1 MGTAVAAEGRSSLDG
16 IAHRALG
23 RPQLVVAAATAFMA
37 VATIWGLGERSV
49 WLDEGFTVMHTR
61 LPTGEFFSIVAERE
75 ANAVLHSVLVHGLV
89 RVSEAEWWLRLP
101 SALAATAAV
110 PVTYL
115 AGRRL
120 FHPRV
125 GAIAAVFLA
134 ANGFVVE
141 YGQEGRGYA
150 LLLLLAA
157 LSTFLFVRAL
167 QEDRTGAWVAWTA
180 VSCVMGYAH
189 LFGVLVVAAQV
200 LALLARRGLPTPW
213 RRLGWCFGAIV
224 VAHLP
229 LAAFLVAGGDKGQS
243 EGLPAFTP
251 LRFVGIFVRL
261 SGNAGVPLTLLVAI
275 ACAFGLVVL
284 WRRRAALD
292 EQAWGVLLVT
302 LGIVVPVGAAA
313 LVSLVEPL
321 YVARY
326 FVGTIPALALLA
338 AFGLTQVRPRAAA
351 LALGAGIVVLGVV
364 GVGLW
369 HRQPSREDARGVV
382 DALAQPAPEG
392 VQPGDAIVFTPWYG
406 RIPVEVYL
414 EDEDGLVEDLAPAFP
429 DADWGAWRPD
439 EDPGGIDADAVV
451 AEAGADRVWVVTRPD
466 SDVPVPEEA
475 AVADALADAGY
486 EEVRVE
492 RFDGL
497 DLHLYERA

>member
-1 MGTAVAAEGRSSLDG
+1 MGTAVAAEGRSGLDG
-16 IAHRALG
+16 VVHRALG
-23 RPQLVVAAATAFMA
+23 RPSLVVAVATAF
-37 VATIWGLGERSV
+37 VALATLWGLGDRSS

-61 LPTGEFFSIVAERE
+61 LPTDEFFSIVAERE

-101 SALAATAAV
+101 SALAATATV

-125 GAIAAVFLA
+125 GVVAAVFVA

-150 LLLLLAA
+150 LLLFLAA

-167 QEDRTGAWVAWTA
+167 QEDRAGSWAAWAAVA
-180 VSCVMGYAH
+180 CLMGYAH

-200 LALLARRGLPTPW
+200 AALLARRGLPTPW
-213 RRLGWCFGAIV
+213 RRVGWCIGAIV
-224 VAHLP
+224 LAHLP

-251 LRFVGIFVRL
+251 VRFVGIFVRL
-261 SGNAGVPLTLLVAI
+261 SGNAGVPLTLLVAV
-275 ACAFGLVVL
+275 ACAYGLAVL
-284 WRRRAALD
+284 WRRRRALD

-302 LGIVVPVGAAA
+302 LGIVVPVAAA
-313 LVSLVEPL
+313 GLVSLFEPL

-326 FVGTIPALALLA
+326 FVGTMPALALLA
-338 AFGLTQVRPRAAA
+338 AFGVTQVRPRAAGLA
-351 LALGAGIVVLGVV
+351 LAAGIVVLGVV

-369 HRQPSREDARGVV
+369 HAQPSREDARGAVEL
-382 DALAQPAPEG
+382 LAPPGPDG
-392 VQPGDAIVFTPWYG
+392 VQPGDAIAFTPWYG
-406 RIPVEVYL
+406 RIPVELYL
-414 EDEDGLVEDLAPAFP
+414 EEEGALVDDLEPVFPA
-429 DADWGAWRPD
+429 ADWGAWRPD
-439 EDPGGIDADAVV
+439 DDPGGIDAERVV
-451 AEAGADRVWVVTRPD
+451 AEAAPGRVWVVTRPE
-466 SDVPVPEEA
+466 SDVPVPSEDELSA
-475 AVADALADAGY
+475 ALAANGY

-492 RFDGL
+492 HLDGL
-497 DLHLYERA
+497 DLHLYERS